1 LQWFAAHSRVEENKY
16 FVQLW
21 QNRVLKGGEFV
32 SDLLEREVSRFKET
46 GESEI
51 LSAVVLK
58 NGVFVTDSE
67 NATPVCCI
75 LNSQTE

>member
-1 LQWFAAHSRVEENKY
+1 M
-16 FVQLW
+16 
-21 QNRVLKGGEFV
+21 
-32 SDLLEREVSRFKET
+32 SDLLEQEVSRFEET

-75 LNSQTE
+75 LNSQTD